1 MAPEITL
8 NLDMHIRTQ
17 ITRPPTIQKGC
28 QSFCHAVYE
37 RLNISVM
44 VVIIVKTIKKLE
56 VKVVVINGGNMDLG
70 TNGFTSDVSL
80 PRTKAN
86 KTRAIV
92 KKLQLGN

>member
-8 NLDMHIRTQ
+8 NVDLHTRTQ

-28 QSFCHAVYE
+28 QLFHLVVYE
-37 RLNISVM
+37 RLNNQCNGSD
-44 VVIIVKTIKKLE
+44 KSNWGKETE

-80 PRTKAN
+80 PKDEG
-86 KTRAIV
+86 K
-92 KKLQLGN
+92 